1 MCYIAKRCGRHSVAK
16 QAQGQAR
23 PKLLAQRGRDLCI
36 LTSAI
41 LATSCGAFAEEEP
54 PKVDLR
60 SEVNATCDRPFPP
73 DRGLYGSRGEF
84 NAARE
89 RYYVEASAYVSQCVD
104 MWIEQ
109 ARLQYQQLF
118 QIEAQA
124 YLDERAAVMEELRAA
139 ASEEY

>member
-16 QAQGQAR
+16 QAQRQAW
-23 PKLLAQRGRDLCI
+23 PKKLLAQLGRYLCI

-41 LATSCGAFAEEEP
+41 LATSCGAFAEEP
-54 PKVDLR
+54 PRVDLR

-124 YLDERAAVMEELRAA
+124 YLDERAAVMEELRAV

>member
-1 MCYIAKRCGRHSVAK
+1 MCYIAKRCGRTSVAE
-16 QAQGQAR
+16 QTQRQGWAKSQQ
-23 PKLLAQRGRDLCI
+23 QRARDLCI

-41 LATSCGAFAEEEP
+41 LATGCAAFAEEP
-54 PKVDLR
+54 PRVDLR

-73 DRGLYGSRGEF
+73 DRRLYGSRGEF

-104 MWIEQ
+104 MWIEH

-118 QIEAQA
+118 QVEAQA
-124 YLDERAAVMEELRAA
+124 YLDERAAVMEELRAV
-139 ASEEY
+139 ASEDF